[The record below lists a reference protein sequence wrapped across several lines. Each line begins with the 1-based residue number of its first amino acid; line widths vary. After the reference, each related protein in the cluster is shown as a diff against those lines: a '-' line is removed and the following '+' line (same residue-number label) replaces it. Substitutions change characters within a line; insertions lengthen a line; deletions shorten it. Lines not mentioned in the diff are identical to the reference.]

1 MQFTKIENPVYTVIE
16 EYAMLDSSNQIQ
28 IKYSLGVGDVVDGQL
43 TNWRT
48 IISDYKYITGE
59 EMEAIKNAPITSDD
73 VGKSSDD
80 IIRSRIYNHL
90 KEKGLILI

>member
-28 IKYSLGVGDVVDGQL
+28 IKYSLGTGEEVDGQL

-48 IISDYKYITGE
+48 IVSDYKYITGE
-59 EMEAIKNAPITSDD
+59 EMEAIKNAPITADD
-73 VGKSSDD
+73 VGKSTDD
-80 IIRSRIYNHL
+80 IIRARLYNHL
-90 KEKGLILI
+90 KEKELILI

>member
-1 MQFTKIENPVYTVIE
+1 MQFTKIENPVYTAIE

-28 IKYSLGVGDVVDGQL
+28 IKYSLGIGDVVDGQL
-43 TNWRT
+43 TNWRP

-59 EMEAIKNAPITSDD
+59 EMEAIKNAPITAED
-73 VGKSSDD
+73 VGKQADD
-80 IIRSRIYNHL
+80 IIRSRLYNHL

>member
-1 MQFTKIENPVYTVIE
+1 MQFIKIENPVYTVIE

-28 IKYSLGVGDVVDGQL
+28 IKYSLGTGDVVDGQL

-59 EMEAIKNAPITSDD
+59 EMEAIKNAPITADD

-80 IIRSRIYNHL
+80 IIRSRLYDHL
-90 KEKGLILI
+90 KEKGLIII

>member
-1 MQFTKIENPVYTVIE
+1 MQFIKIENPVYTVIE

-28 IKYSLGVGDVVDGQL
+28 IKYSLGTGDVVDGQL
-43 TNWRT
+43 TNWCT

-59 EMEAIKNAPITSDD
+59 EMEAIKNAPITADD

-80 IIRSRIYNHL
+80 IIRSRLYDYL
-90 KEKGLILI
+90 KEKGLIII

>member
-28 IKYSLGVGDVVDGQL
+28 IKYSLGTGDVVDGQL

-80 IIRSRIYNHL
+80 IIRGRIYNHL